1 MPSQFDNFSYLLM
14 CGRQELG
21 FRAGARTPVANGR
34 NSSKW
39 TGPLVGL
46 HKTLNDQN
54 FAAKFLKN
62 VFKWII
68 LNIEGVLISHFLQQ
82 IVATP

>member
-46 HKTLNDQN
+46 PKILENGQN
-54 FAAKFLKN
+54 LEAKFLKN
-62 VFKWII
+62 IFKWII
-68 LNIEGVLISHFLQQ
+68 L
-82 IVATP
+82 